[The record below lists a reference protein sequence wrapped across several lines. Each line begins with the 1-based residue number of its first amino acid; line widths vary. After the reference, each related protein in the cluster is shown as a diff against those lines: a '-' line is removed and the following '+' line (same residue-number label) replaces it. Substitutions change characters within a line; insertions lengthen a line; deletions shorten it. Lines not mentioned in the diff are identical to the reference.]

1 MFTIRRAPRKAATA
15 LAMLAV
21 LVCLVRAGAHQ
32 GHQVG
37 GAGTTAVAAAGRATT
52 HGTPTAGAAATS
64 GTAKPLGRTRSGRTL
79 SARTLSATSS
89 SLPAAGPCS
98 VPGIGDIAGLLGF
111 CSLGQSGLLGGI
123 NNLCQPGVPQPESA
137 TTGVNALIRPPATPG
152 KQLATPYNQYGMAGQ
167 YWAPTDLQCS
177 DMTSLIGND
186 VAAML
191 FDFAKALDRV
201 TITVYQSAAGEG
213 ILGWLQ
219 GVTDHLISGLGN
231 AIYFPYVAIVV
242 ILAAIWLA
250 WQGLIRKRGTRT
262 IEGTIWMV
270 VACAAAIWLIGRPAD
285 FTGLGKGVSD
295 GISTAL
301 NTAFANLPSPG
312 QSSCLPVRGHDP
324 QISRSSYSYTSSR
337 TVVDQNANELWTVL
351 VCKPWLDGEF
361 GTTAVTA
368 NGRPTPV
375 SAFARQLL
383 WSQAMA
389 ANERP
394 TTTLINAKQAAYE
407 GIAQTIKTKD
417 PSVYPLFQGKQ
428 WTTRL
433 EIAFAALLAAL
444 VAGVLVLLISVTLIL
459 LKLGF
464 LLLLIVGPFFLLIGT
479 HPGFGRVV
487 AVRWF
492 EMLVGVLLKQA
503 AVALALSV
511 LLYCYALIMGTSDAV
526 LPWALKILMIT
537 LVTVA
542 VVIYRKPF
550 QHLFAA
556 VGYGAIGAT
565 ERAEADLSRA
575 AAKAKEN
582 ARAAATL
589 TMPGFAAYRAARW
602 ARRNPAQAAGLA
614 LNAAAAAS
622 TAGVAAGVAAG
633 AEASGAEEN
642 AGAVPAGAAAGAGDA
657 TGSSAGAGTTGR
669 ARAWGASAGTAS
681 ASDAPPLRLPSS
693 QGTPASWGTNGS
705 SEPGATGPVSGT
717 GTAATAPPLPPLA
730 RSAGAFSGD
739 QARSAARAAGA
750 APRQSGAAAPARR
763 PSPTGSGGSVPAGIP
778 PSWSSRGQAPRRSA
792 PPPASNSQGGSARTA
807 GAGAPWSG
815 GSRQDAAPRRR
826 TAADRAAPQQPRR
839 ERAAAADRP
848 ARPWSRSGHGWLTRQ
863 DRSRPEPPRRDS
875 PRPDRSPRG
884 GGESRRPAMDS
895 TGQPRQ
901 GGSAGAPYGLRP
913 RSAEEPS
920 ASPFWSRPIWRRK

>member
-1 MFTIRRAPRKAATA
+1 MFNIRRAPGKAAIA
-15 LAMLAV
+15 LVLLAV
-21 LVCLVRAGAHQ
+21 LFGLLRGAAQQPQPAGGQ
-32 GHQVG
+32 GA
-37 GAGTTAVAAAGRATT
+37 AGPAGVAAVKTV
-52 HGTPTAGAAATS
+52 PTGG
-64 GTAKPLGRTRSGRTL
+64 GTATGTAAPLSKTGT
-79 SARTLSATSS
+79 ARTVSATSA
-89 SLPAAGPCS
+89 SLPASGPCS

-111 CSLGQSGLLGGI
+111 CSLGQSGIIGGI

-137 TTGVNALIRPPATPG
+137 TSGINALIKPPASPG
-152 KQLATPYNQYGMAGQ
+152 TRVDTPYNQYGMAGQ
-167 YWAPTDLQCS
+167 NWAATDLQCS

-186 VAAML
+186 VAGML
-191 FDFAKALDRV
+191 FDFAKALDRL

-231 AIYFPYVAIVV
+231 AIYFPYVALVV

-270 VACAAAIWLIGRPAD
+270 LACAAAIWLIGRPAD
-285 FTGLGKGVSD
+285 FTGIGKGVSD
-295 GISTAL
+295 GISTTL

-324 QISRSSYSYTSSR
+324 QISKSSFSYTSSR

-361 GTTAVTA
+361 GTTAFTA

-375 SAFARQLL
+375 PAFARQLL
-383 WSQAMA
+383 WAQAIA
-389 ANERP
+389 VNEHP
-394 TTTLINAKQAAYE
+394 TTTLINAKQAAYA
-407 GIAQTIKTKD
+407 GIAQTMKTKD
-417 PSVYPLFQGKQ
+417 PSVYPLFQGKE

-487 AVRWF
+487 AIRWF

-511 LLYCYALIMGTSDAV
+511 LLYCYALIMGTADAV

-542 VVIYRKPF
+542 VIIYRKPF

-556 VGYGAIGAT
+556 VGYGALGAT
-565 ERAEADLSRA
+565 ERAEADLG
-575 AAKAKEN
+575 
-582 ARAAATL
+582 RAAATARANTRGAATL
-589 TMPGFAAYRAARW
+589 GVPGFAAYRAARW

-614 LNAAAAAS
+614 LTAAAAAS
-622 TAGVAAGVAAG
+622 TAGVAAGAAAG
-633 AEASGAEEN
+633 TEGAGTAEHN
-642 AGAVPAGAAAGAGDA
+642 GAVPAGVAAGAGGAGDPA
-657 TGSSAGAGTTGR
+657 SAGVGNGATGR

-681 ASDAPPLRLPSS
+681 ASEAPPLRLPPSE
-693 QGTPASWGTNGS
+693 GTPASWVPGGSSAPASPAAGRTAAASRARGAAGPVGGNGNGNGS
-705 SEPGATGPVSGT
+705 A
-717 GTAATAPPLPPLA
+717 APPLPPLA
-730 RSAGAFSGD
+730 RSAGAAASG
-739 QARSAARAAGA
+739 QARPTASATGSPARQAGS
-750 APRQSGAAAPARR
+750 PAPARQQ
-763 PSPTGSGGSVPAGIP
+763 GGSPAPGGRTIP
-778 PSWSSRGQAPRRSA
+778 PSWSSRGQAPPRSSPPPPRRSA
-792 PPPASNSQGGSARTA
+792 PADRPAPQPRRDRAA
-807 GAGAPWSG
+807 GTSG
-815 GSRQDAAPRRR
+815 GSGGSSPRGS
-826 TAADRAAPQQPRR
+826 T
-839 ERAAAADRP
+839 DRP
-848 ARPWSRSGHGWLTRQ
+848 ARPWSRSGQGWQSRQ
-863 DRSRPEPPRRDS
+863 DS
-875 PRPDRSPRG
+875 PRRGGSSPRPAGSGAARPERGHPG
-884 GGESRRPAMDS
+884 GG
-895 TGQPRQ
+895 
-901 GGSAGAPYGLRP
+901 GSDGASGAPYGLQQPSSDDRP
-913 RSAEEPS
+913 
-920 ASPFWSRPIWRRK
+920 ASPFWSRPLWRRK